1 MSTINVTYKCI
12 DGAHFFVTTD
22 KEAAGLC
29 VANTDLQ
36 TAFNEVSLQLNALFA
51 FNHGQKCK
59 FQPSVPFEVFKQ
71 SIEASNLVTKG
82 ADQSGMLMASMIQP
96 WLAEQVGKQ

>member
-1 MSTINVTYKCI
+1 MSTINVTYKMI

-36 TAFNEVSLQLNALFA
+36 KAFNEVALQLNQLFEFKHGKK
-51 FNHGQKCK
+51 FNFH
-59 FQPSVPFEVFKQ
+59 PSKSFETFKKAIEGSQ
-71 SIEASNLVTKG
+71 SAARE
-82 ADQSGMLMASMIQP
+82 ADQSGVITAAMIQP
-96 WLAEQVGKQ
+96 WMTEQVSK

>member
-29 VANTDLQ
+29 VAHTDFD
-36 TAFNEVSLQLNALFA
+36 TAFNEVAFQLNALFK
-51 FNHGQKCK
+51 FNHGIECN
-59 FQPSVPFEVFKQ
+59 FQPRIPLAAFKKT
-71 SIEASNLVTKG
+71 IEAQQLVTKG
-82 ADQSGMLMASMIQP
+82 ADPTDTLMAALIQP
-96 WLAEQVGKQ
+96 WMAEQVGGH